1 MAGWPLQLE
10 VSLQAAS
17 ARQSL
22 RPIVRMLRTL
32 SGAISM
38 IAGAFG
44 PWTGFSS
51 LPGSKWSYLAY
62 GDAIGVDFLPLG
74 ADAQRFVPT
83 LLISAGLVA
92 ILLGALAAFGLTGK
106 KGRLTRVCAIL
117 CALFVTVFLVG
128 LWIGAGSGSPGLG
141 AIIVYAG
148 CVLAF
153 IGGLFVDR

>member
-1 MAGWPLQLE
+1 
-10 VSLQAAS
+10 
-17 ARQSL
+17 
-22 RPIVRMLRTL
+22 MLLTL

-44 PWTGFSS
+44 PWAGFSS

-117 CALFVTVFLVG
+117 CALFVTGSWSDCGSVRVRDRPGWGRSSSTRAACSPSSVG
-128 LWIGAGSGSPGLG
+128 
-141 AIIVYAG
+141 Y
-148 CVLAF
+148 
-153 IGGLFVDR
+153 